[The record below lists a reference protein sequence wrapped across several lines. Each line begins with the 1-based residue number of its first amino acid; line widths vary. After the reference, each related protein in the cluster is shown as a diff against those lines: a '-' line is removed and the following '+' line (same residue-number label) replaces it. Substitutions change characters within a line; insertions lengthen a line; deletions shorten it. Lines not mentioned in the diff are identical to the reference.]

1 MSLHK
6 NALQIIKEASSV
18 ACLNKNFL
26 ESFMDPNH
34 IHIVS
39 LPIKLDTGKIKS
51 FTGIR
56 VQHNNLAGPYK
67 GGIRYH
73 IDANVDEVS
82 ALATW
87 MTIKCAV
94 LDLPLGGGKGAII
107 ANTKELSSDEIERL
121 TRAYVQKMVNNIGPD
136 KDIPAPDMYT
146 NAKIMG
152 FATDEYMKITNSNKK
167 GVFTGKP
174 INLGGS
180 EGREEATSAGGLFAT
195 LEHLRAN
202 EIDPSGLRVIVQG
215 AGNVGSHAAKIAEE
229 NGMIVVGISDSK
241 GAIYNP
247 KGFKVESVLSCK
259 LQHGSVTHCVDSN
272 VNVDGINIQEFSI
285 ISNEELLEMPCDIL
299 FLSALEDQ
307 VHKDN
312 ADRIQAKI
320 LVELANG
327 PVTPEADTILE
338 EKQIDV
344 LPDVLMNAGGV
355 TVSYFEWVQ
364 NQTDMYYEADFVLKS
379 LDKKMCK
386 AYKDTLSYKRKY
398 NCSYRIASY
407 IKALKRLQSIWE
419 NRGNI

>member
-6 NALQIIKEASSV
+6 NAIKIIQEASVMAALDSD
-18 ACLNKNFL
+18 FL
-26 ESFMDPNH
+26 ANFMDPNH
-34 IHIVS
+34 THIVS
-39 LPIKLDTGKIKS
+39 LPIKLDNGETKS

-73 IDANVDEVS
+73 ADANVDEVS

-87 MTIKCAV
+87 MSIKCAV
-94 LDLPLGGGKGAII
+94 LDLPLGGGKGAVI

-121 TRAYVQKMVNNIGPD
+121 TRAYVQKLVNNIGPD
-136 KDIPAPDMYT
+136 KDVPAPDMYT

-152 FATDEYMKITNSNKK
+152 IATDEFMKLTNSNKR

-195 LEHLRAN
+195 LEHLRSN
-202 EIDPSGLRVIVQG
+202 EIDPNGLKVIVQG
-215 AGNVGSHAAKIAEE
+215 AGNVGSYAAKFAEE

-241 GAIYNP
+241 GGVYNP
-247 KGFKVESVLSCK
+247 DGINTNSVLACK
-259 LQHGSVTHCVDSN
+259 KEHGSVTDCVDQN
-272 VNVDGINIQEFSI
+272 HHKGAIK
-285 ISNEELLEMPCDIL
+285 ISNEELLEKPCDLL

-312 ADRIQAKI
+312 AAKIQAKTI
-320 LVELANG
+320 IELANG
-327 PVTPEADTILE
+327 PVTPEADAILE
-338 EKQIDV
+338 KNQIDV

-364 NQTDMYYEADFVLKS
+364 NHNDMYYEADFVLKS

-386 AYKDTLSYKRKY
+386 AYKDTLNYKNKY
-398 NCSYRIASY
+398 NCSFRIASY
-407 IKALKRLQSIWE
+407 IKALSRLQSIWE
-419 NRGNI
+419 NRGNN

>member
-1 MSLHK
+1 MSLHS
-6 NALQIIKEASSV
+6 NALKIIQEASDI

-26 ESFMDPNH
+26 ESFMTPNH
-34 IHIVS
+34 THIVS
-39 LPIKLDTGKIKS
+39 LPIKLDSGKVKT
-51 FTGIR
+51 FKGIR

-73 IDANVDEVS
+73 EEANIDEVS

-87 MTIKCAV
+87 MTIKCSV
-94 LDLPLGGGKGAII
+94 LDLPLGGAKGAVI

-121 TRAYVQKMVNNIGPD
+121 IRAYVQKMVNNIGPD

-146 NAKIMG
+146 NSKIMG
-152 FATDEYMKITNSNKK
+152 FATDEFMKITNSNKK

-180 EGREEATSAGGLFAT
+180 EGRQEATSAGGLFAT
-195 LEHLRAN
+195 LEHLRSN
-202 EIDPSGLRVIVQG
+202 KIDPKGLKVIVQG
-215 AGNVGSHAAKIAEE
+215 AGNVGSYTAKIAEE
-229 NGMIVVGISDSK
+229 NGMIIVGISDSK
-241 GAIYNP
+241 GAIYNAN
-247 KGFKVESVLSCK
+247 GFSVNEVLSCK
-259 LQHGSVTHCVDSN
+259 LEHGSVTHCIDSQIN
-272 VNVDGINIQEFSI
+272 IEGINLEEFTI

-312 ADRIQAKI
+312 AERIQAKVI
-320 LVELANG
+320 VELANG
-327 PVTPEADTILE
+327 PVTPEADAILE
-338 EKQIDV
+338 KKCIDV

-364 NQTDMYYEADFVLKS
+364 NETDMYYDAEFVLKS

-386 AYKDTLSYKRKY
+386 AYKDTLNYKKKY
-398 NCSYRIASY
+398 NCSFRIASY

>member
-1 MSLHK
+1 MSLHN
-6 NALQIIKEASSV
+6 NALRIIQEASDL

-26 ESFMDPNH
+26 ESFMAPNH
-34 IHIVS
+34 THIVS
-39 LPIKLDTGKIKS
+39 LPIKLDSGKVKT
-51 FTGIR
+51 FKGIR

-73 IDANVDEVS
+73 EDANIDEVS

-94 LDLPLGGGKGAII
+94 LDLPLGGAKGAVMVD
-107 ANTKELSSDEIERL
+107 TKELSSDEIERL
-121 TRAYVQKMVNNIGPD
+121 TRAYVQKMINNIGPD

-146 NAKIMG
+146 NSQIMG
-152 FATDEYMKITNSNKK
+152 FATDEFMKITNSNKR
-167 GVFTGKP
+167 GAFTGKP

-180 EGREEATSAGGLFAT
+180 EVRQEATSAGGLFAT
-195 LEHLRAN
+195 LEHLRSN
-202 EIDPSGLRVIVQG
+202 KIDPKGLRVIVQG
-215 AGNVGSHAAKIAEE
+215 AGNVGSHAAKIAED

-241 GAIYNP
+241 GAIYNGH
-247 KGFKVESVLSCK
+247 GFSVDEVLTCK
-259 LQHGSVTHCVDSN
+259 LEHGSVTHCIDSQ
-272 VNVDGINIQEFSI
+272 VNVEGINLDEFSI
-285 ISNEELLEMPCDIL
+285 ISNEDLLEMPCDIL

-307 VHKDN
+307 VHKNN
-312 ADRIQAKI
+312 ADRIQSKI
-320 LVELANG
+320 IIELANG
-327 PVTPEADTILE
+327 PVTPEADEILE
-338 EKQIDV
+338 KKSIDV

-364 NQTDMYYEADFVLKS
+364 NETEMYYEAEFVLKS

-386 AYKDTLSYKRKY
+386 AYKETLNYKKKY
-398 NCSYRIASY
+398 DCSFRIASY